1 MKLYLNL
8 TTDENRKVWPALMM
22 SMYDDV
28 EHIIAHHYQSQPDKG
43 PLIRQA
49 AREALMPIMNGMVK
63 LQDTLLEFHFDGSDN
78 NDGIID
84 TTIDLFTADNN
95 AAKVRE
101 EWVKEMRE
109 RGPVHFE
116 DSAGDQHVL
125 NLKEEE
131 IETFIEMA
139 DQHVKEIS
147 AELWASVAEQI
158 KTITL
163 RFTPP
168 EHLRPS
174 EKTQLLSLADTSGE
188 GGNVVSTKGPWAGRS
203 ANDMKSGLH
212 LNASEQEMTLD
223 DADGKTIRDLKETL
237 NKGD

>member
-22 SMYDDV
+22 SMYDEV

-49 AREALMPIMNGMVK
+49 AAQALMPITMGMAK

-78 NDGIID
+78 IDGVID
-84 TTIDLFTADNN
+84 TTIDLFTADVN
-95 AAKVRE
+95 AAKIRD

-109 RGPVHFE
+109 RGTVHFV
-116 DSAGDQHVL
+116 DSAGDEHVL

-131 IETFIEMA
+131 IENFIEMA
-139 DQHVKEIS
+139 DQRVKEIS
-147 AELWASVAEQI
+147 AELWQSVTEQI
-158 KTITL
+158 KSITL
-163 RFTPP
+163 RFTFDTAGKVAR
-168 EHLRPS
+168 EL
-174 EKTQLLSLADTSGE
+174 EKHE
-188 GGNVVSTKGPWAGRS
+188 
-203 ANDMKSGLH
+203 SGLH
-212 LNASEQEMTLD
+212 LDASEQELTLD